1 MLVAKQEPRNMA
13 ITFDTLEYVN
23 ELKAADVPDAQAQAQ
38 AKAMR
43 RVLDAALAEH
53 AADAATKGDIALV
66 RKDMAAEFAL
76 VRKDMEAMENR
87 ITIRLGTMLVV
98 AVGILLAVLPMLIA
112 K

>member
-1 MLVAKQEPRNMA
+1 MA

-53 AADAATKGDIALV
+53 AAELATKGDIALV
-66 RKDMAAEFAL
+66 RKDVEGVRNAIKGVHNELSIHRWMLGFVFAGMISLL
-76 VRKDMEAMENR
+76 VK
-87 ITIRLGTMLVV
+87 TFF
-98 AVGILLAVLPMLIA
+98 
-112 K
+112 